1 MIVGETNKS
10 FATSK
15 TQTTTLMFKN
25 YIKVAFR
32 SLKRQ
37 PGYTALNIIGLT
49 VGIASSLIIL
59 LYTFHETSF
68 DKQHSKADRIYRLST
83 QITEPDNS
91 FKWANMTS
99 RAAFTVKNENPEVE
113 QAARL
118 QGLSGQGGMR
128 FDFNQVDYYQENV
141 YAADST
147 IFELFDYEF
156 VAGNPET
163 ALEAPN
169 SIVISQSMATKI
181 FKNESPI
188 GQTIRSGGNRET
200 SLQVTG
206 VYKDMA
212 NTSHLLAE
220 ALISWKT
227 IFPNGDSSWGQWGV
241 YSYVL
246 VNEGVTQEA
255 LQVKLDSTVAKYID
269 PIFAPINIQVK
280 MIPVPLKSIHLTS
293 DFGNEPVP
301 AGDIQYVRIFTAI
314 AIFLIIIASINYMN
328 LATARST
335 KRSME
340 VGLRKVMG
348 AQRSGLIGQFL
359 TESIL
364 ITLLSLVLSILV
376 MMAVVPVINDIVG
389 TNLAIEGLLDTN
401 VILAVIGIVF
411 ITGFLGGCYPA
422 FFLSSFQPAAVLKG
436 GGGKSGSKILR
447 KSLVTLQF
455 AISIFMLIGTFV
467 IYSQMQFIRNKDLG
481 FDKEQMM
488 QIDFRSR
495 ADVEKWNIL
504 KNELVQN
511 ANIGGTAS
519 SSATPGNGFGK
530 NVFSI
535 ETEEGPMDPR
545 GLDNYR
551 VDYDFFPTLG
561 VDVVDGRNFSLDY
574 PSDSSQAVMVN
585 EAMVRRMNWT
595 NPIGKK
601 INLTGN
607 DSIPSALVVG
617 VVKDFHQESLYD
629 PITPLMFMP
638 SRINPS
644 ALVKITG
651 DVTSTI
657 DYIQEAWERTYPTTA
672 FEYVFID
679 EQFMVNYEADQ
690 IRGQLFLGFSGMT
703 ILIACLGLLG
713 LASYTAEQRSK
724 EISIRKVLGANTQGL
739 INLLIKEFVILV
751 VIAAIPA
758 SVLGYFSMMDWL
770 ETFQFHITPG
780 VLIFST
786 VIVGTIL
793 VTVLTTGYHA
803 RKAATANPAQKLRSG
818 E

>member
-1 MIVGETNKS
+1 M
-10 FATSK
+10 
-15 TQTTTLMFKN
+15 LKN
-25 YIKVAFR
+25 YIKVALR

-68 DKQHSKADRIYRLST
+68 DKQHSKGDRIYRLST

-91 FKWANMTS
+91 FKWAVMT
-99 RAAFTVKNENPEVE
+99 RPAAFTIKNENPEIK
-113 QAARL
+113 QAARMN
-118 QGLSGQGGMR
+118 GLSGQGGMR
-128 FDFNQVDYYQENV
+128 FDFNQVDYYQDNV

-147 IFELFDYEF
+147 IFELFDYDF

-163 ALEAPN
+163 ALAAPN
-169 SIVISQSMATKI
+169 SIVINQSMATKI
-181 FKNESPI
+181 FKNENPI
-188 GQTIRSGGNRET
+188 GQTIKSGGNRET

-206 VYKDMA
+206 VYKDMPQ
-212 NTSHLLAE
+212 TSHLIAE

-227 IFPNGDSSWGQWGV
+227 IFTGGDGSWGNWGV
-241 YSYVL
+241 FSYVL
-246 VNEGVTQEA
+246 VNEGVTQET
-255 LQVKLDSTVAKYID
+255 LQVKLDSTVSKYIA
-269 PIFAPINIQVK
+269 PIFDPINIKVK

-293 DFGNEPVP
+293 DFEGEPVP

-328 LATARST
+328 LATARSA

-359 TESIL
+359 AESIV
-364 ITLLSLVLSILV
+364 ITLISLVLSILV
-376 MMAVVPVINDIVG
+376 MIAVVPSINSIVG

-411 ITGFLGGCYPA
+411 VTGFLGGCYPA

-436 GGGKSGSKILR
+436 GGGKSGSKLLR
-447 KSLVTLQF
+447 KSLVTIQF
-455 AISIFMLIGTFV
+455 GISIFMLIGTLI
-467 IYSQMQFIRNKDLG
+467 IYSQMQFVRNKDLG

-495 ADVEKWNIL
+495 ADVVKWNVL

-519 SSATPGNGFGK
+519 SSSTPGNGYGK
-530 NVFSI
+530 LVFSI

-561 VDVVDGRNFSLDY
+561 VEIVEGRNFSLDY

-595 NPIGKK
+595 NPIGKR

-617 VVKDFHQESLYD
+617 VVKDFHQQSLYD
-629 PITPLMFMP
+629 PISALLFIP
-638 SRINPS
+638 SRINGS
-644 ALVKITG
+644 AIVKITG
-651 DVTSTI
+651 DVSSTI
-657 DYIQEAWERTYPTTA
+657 DFIEAAWERTYPTTA

-679 EQFMVNYEADQ
+679 EQFMENYEADQ

-724 EISIRKVLGANTQGL
+724 EISIRKVLGAKTQGL
-739 INLLIKEFVILV
+739 IGLLIKDFVILI

-758 SVLGYFSMMDWL
+758 SVLGYLAMIGWL
-770 ETFQFHITPG
+770 ESFQFHITPG
-780 VLIFST
+780 FTIFAS
-786 VIVGTIL
+786 VILGTIAI
-793 VTVLTTGYHA
+793 TVLTTGYHA
-803 RKAATANPAQKLRSG
+803 RKAATANPAQKLRS

>member
-1 MIVGETNKS
+1 M
-10 FATSK
+10 
-15 TQTTTLMFKN
+15 LKN
-25 YIKVAFR
+25 YIKVALR

-68 DKQHSKADRIYRLST
+68 DKQHSKGDRIYRLST

-91 FKWANMTS
+91 FKWAVMT
-99 RAAFTVKNENPEVE
+99 RPAAFTIKNENPEIK
-113 QAARL
+113 QAARMN
-118 QGLSGQGGMR
+118 GLSGQGGMR
-128 FDFNQVDYYQENV
+128 FDFNQVDYYQDNV

-147 IFELFDYEF
+147 IFELFDYDF

-163 ALEAPN
+163 ALAAPN
-169 SIVISQSMATKI
+169 SIVINQSMATKI
-181 FKNESPI
+181 FKNENPI
-188 GQTIRSGGNRET
+188 GQTIKSGGDRET

-206 VYKDMA
+206 VYKDMPQ
-212 NTSHLLAE
+212 TSHLIAE

-227 IFPNGDSSWGQWGV
+227 IFTGGDGSWGNWGV
-241 YSYVL
+241 FSYVL
-246 VNEGVTQEA
+246 VNEGVTQET
-255 LQVKLDSTVAKYID
+255 LQVKLDSTVSKYIA
-269 PIFAPINIQVK
+269 PIFDPINIKVK

-293 DFGNEPVP
+293 DFEGEPVP

-328 LATARST
+328 LATARSA

-359 TESIL
+359 AESIL
-364 ITLLSLVLSILV
+364 ITLISLVLSILV
-376 MMAVVPVINDIVG
+376 MIAVVPSINSIVG

-411 ITGFLGGCYPA
+411 VTGFLGGCYPA

-436 GGGKSGSKILR
+436 GGGKSGSKLLR
-447 KSLVTLQF
+447 KSLVTIQF
-455 AISIFMLIGTFV
+455 GISIFMLIGTLI
-467 IYSQMQFIRNKDLG
+467 IYSQMQFVRNKDLG

-495 ADVEKWNIL
+495 ADVVKWNVL

-519 SSATPGNGFGK
+519 SSSTPGNGYGK
-530 NVFSI
+530 LVFSI

-561 VDVVDGRNFSLDY
+561 VEIVEGRNFSLDY

-595 NPIGKK
+595 NPIGKR

-617 VVKDFHQESLYD
+617 VVKDFHQQSLYD
-629 PITPLMFMP
+629 PISALLFIP
-638 SRINPS
+638 SRINGS
-644 ALVKITG
+644 AIVKITG
-651 DVTSTI
+651 DVSSTI
-657 DYIQEAWERTYPTTA
+657 DFIEAAWERTYPTTA

-679 EQFMVNYEADQ
+679 EQFMENYEADQ

-724 EISIRKVLGANTQGL
+724 EISIRKVLGAKTQGL
-739 INLLIKEFVILV
+739 IGLLIKDFVILI

-758 SVLGYFSMMDWL
+758 SVLGYLAMIGWL
-770 ETFQFHITPG
+770 ESFQFHITPG
-780 VLIFST
+780 FTIFAS
-786 VIVGTIL
+786 VILGTIAI
-793 VTVLTTGYHA
+793 TVLTTGYHA
-803 RKAATANPAQKLRSG
+803 RKAATANPAQKLRS

>member
-1 MIVGETNKS
+1 M
-10 FATSK
+10 
-15 TQTTTLMFKN
+15 LKN
-25 YIKVAFR
+25 YIKVALR

-68 DKQHSKADRIYRLST
+68 DKQHSKGDRIYRLST

-91 FKWANMTS
+91 FKWAVMT
-99 RAAFTVKNENPEVE
+99 RPAAFTIKNENPEIK
-113 QAARL
+113 QAARMN
-118 QGLSGQGGMR
+118 GLSGQGGMR
-128 FDFNQVDYYQENV
+128 FDFNQVDYYQDNV

-147 IFELFDYEF
+147 IFELFDYDF

-163 ALEAPN
+163 ALAAPN
-169 SIVISQSMATKI
+169 SIVINQSMATKI
-181 FKNESPI
+181 FKNENPI
-188 GQTIRSGGNRET
+188 GQTIKSGGNRET

-206 VYKDMA
+206 VYKDMQQ
-212 NTSHLLAE
+212 TSHLIAE

-227 IFPNGDSSWGQWGV
+227 IFTGGDGSWGNWGV
-241 YSYVL
+241 FSYVL
-246 VNEGVTQEA
+246 VNEGVTQET
-255 LQVKLDSTVAKYID
+255 LQVKLDSTVSKYIA
-269 PIFAPINIQVK
+269 PIFDPINIKVK

-293 DFGNEPVP
+293 DFEGEPVP

-328 LATARST
+328 LATARSA

-359 TESIL
+359 AESIL
-364 ITLLSLVLSILV
+364 ITLISLVLSILV
-376 MMAVVPVINDIVG
+376 MIAVVPSINSIVG

-411 ITGFLGGCYPA
+411 VTGFLGGCYPA

-436 GGGKSGSKILR
+436 GGGKSGSKLLR
-447 KSLVTLQF
+447 KSLVTIQF
-455 AISIFMLIGTFV
+455 GISIFMLIGTLI
-467 IYSQMQFIRNKDLG
+467 IYSQMQFVRNKDLG

-495 ADVEKWNIL
+495 ADVVKWNVL

-519 SSATPGNGFGK
+519 SSSTPGNGYGK
-530 NVFSI
+530 LVFSI

-561 VDVVDGRNFSLDY
+561 VEIVEGRNFSLDY

-595 NPIGKK
+595 NPIGKR

-617 VVKDFHQESLYD
+617 VVKDFHQQSLYD
-629 PITPLMFMP
+629 PISALLFIP
-638 SRINPS
+638 SRINGS
-644 ALVKITG
+644 AIVKITG
-651 DVTSTI
+651 DVSSTI
-657 DYIQEAWERTYPTTA
+657 DFIEAAWERTYPTTA

-679 EQFMVNYEADQ
+679 EQFMENYEADQ

-724 EISIRKVLGANTQGL
+724 EISIRKVLGAKTQGL
-739 INLLIKEFVILV
+739 IGLLIKDFVILI

-758 SVLGYFSMMDWL
+758 SVLGYLAMIGWL
-770 ETFQFHITPG
+770 ESFQFHITPG
-780 VLIFST
+780 FTIFAS
-786 VIVGTIL
+786 VILGTIAI
-793 VTVLTTGYHA
+793 TVLTTGYHA
-803 RKAATANPAQKLRSG
+803 RKAATANPAQKLRS

>member
-1 MIVGETNKS
+1 M
-10 FATSK
+10 
-15 TQTTTLMFKN
+15 LKN
-25 YIKVAFR
+25 YIKVAIR

-68 DKQHSKADRIYRLST
+68 DKQHSKADRVYRLST
-83 QITEPDNS
+83 EITEPDNA
-91 FKWANMTS
+91 FKWASMTP
-99 RAAFTVKNENPEVE
+99 RAAFTIKNENPEVA
-113 QAARL
+113 QAARMS
-118 QGLSGQGGMR
+118 GLSGQGGMR
-128 FDFNQVDYYQENV
+128 FTLDQVDYYQDNV

-147 IFELFDYEF
+147 LFELFDYDF

-169 SIVISQSMATKI
+169 SIVINQSMATKI
-181 FKNESPI
+181 FKNEDPI
-188 GQTIRSGGNRET
+188 GQTIKSGGNREM

-206 VYKDMA
+206 VYKDQPQ
-212 NTSHLLAE
+212 TSHLIAE

-227 IFPNGDSSWGQWGV
+227 TFPGEDMGWGGWGV
-241 YSYVL
+241 YSYIL
-246 VNEGVTQEA
+246 VDEGVTQET
-255 LQVKLDSTVAKYID
+255 LQVKLDSTVNRYIAPVFD
-269 PIFAPINIQVK
+269 PLNIKVK
-280 MIPVPLKSIHLTS
+280 MIPVPLKSIHLNP
-293 DFGNEPVP
+293 DFEGEAV
-301 AGDIQYVRIFTAI
+301 ASGDIEYVRIFTAI

-348 AQRSGLIGQFL
+348 AERSGLIGQFL

-364 ITLLSLVLSILV
+364 ITLISLVFSIVL
-376 MMAVVPVINDIVG
+376 MIAVVPSINNVVG

-401 VILAVIGIVF
+401 VILAVIGIVI

-436 GGGKSGSKILR
+436 GAGKSGSKLLR
-447 KSLVTLQF
+447 KSLVTIQF
-455 AISIFMLIGTFV
+455 AISIFMLIGTMV

-495 ADVEKWNIL
+495 ADVVKWNVL

-511 ANIGGTAS
+511 PNIGGTGS
-519 SSATPGNGFGK
+519 SSSTPGNGHSK
-530 NVFSI
+530 NVFPI

-551 VDYDFFPTLG
+551 VDYDYFTTLG
-561 VDVVDGRNFSLDY
+561 VEVVVGRNFSLDY

-601 INLTGN
+601 VNLSGN

-617 VVKDFHQESLYD
+617 VVKDFHQKSLYE
-629 PITPLMFMP
+629 PISALMFMP
-638 SRINPS
+638 SRLNPS
-644 ALVKITG
+644 AIVKITG
-651 DVTSTI
+651 DVNATI
-657 DYIQEAWERTYPTTA
+657 DYIEAAWERTYPTTA
-672 FEYVFID
+672 FDFVFID
-679 EQFMVNYEADQ
+679 EEFMVNYEEDQ

-739 INLLIKEFVILV
+739 ISLLIKDFVILIL
-751 VIAAIPA
+751 IAAIPA
-758 SVLGYFSMMDWL
+758 SILSYFSMMDWL
-770 ETFQFHITPG
+770 GNFQFHITPG
-780 VLIFST
+780 FTIFAT
-786 VIVGTIL
+786 VIIGTIL

-803 RKAATANPAQKLRSG
+803 RKAATANPAQKLRS

>member
-1 MIVGETNKS
+1 
-10 FATSK
+10 
-15 TQTTTLMFKN
+15 MFKN

-68 DKQHSKADRIYRLST
+68 DKQHSKADRVYRLST
-83 QITEPDNS
+83 EITEPDNA
-91 FKWANMTS
+91 FKWASMTP
-99 RAAFTVKNENPEVE
+99 RAAFTVKNENPEVV
-113 QAARL
+113 QAARMS
-118 QGLSGQGGMR
+118 GLSGQGGMR
-128 FDFNQVDYYQENV
+128 FTLNQVDYYQDDV

-147 IFELFDYEF
+147 VFELFDYDF

-169 SIVISQSMATKI
+169 SIVINQSMATKI
-181 FKNESPI
+181 FKDEDPI
-188 GQTIRSGGNRET
+188 GQTIKSGGNREM

-206 VYKDMA
+206 VYKDQPE
-212 NTSHLLAE
+212 TSHLIAE

-227 IFPNGDSSWGQWGV
+227 TFPGEDMGWGGWGV

-246 VNEGVTQEA
+246 VNEGVTQET
-255 LQVKLDSTVAKYID
+255 LQVKLDSTVSRYIAPVFD
-269 PIFAPINIQVK
+269 PLNIKVK
-280 MIPVPLKSIHLTS
+280 MIPVPLKSIHLNP
-293 DFGNEPVP
+293 DFEGEAV
-301 AGDIQYVRIFTAI
+301 ASGDIEYVRIFTAI

-348 AQRSGLIGQFL
+348 AQRNSLIGQFL

-364 ITLLSLVLSILV
+364 ITLISLTLSILIMV
-376 MMAVVPVINDIVG
+376 AVVPVINDIVG
-389 TNLAIEGLLDTN
+389 TNLMIEGLLDTN

-411 ITGFLGGCYPA
+411 MTGFLGGCYPA

-436 GGGKSGSKILR
+436 GGGKSGSKLLR
-447 KSLVTLQF
+447 KSLVTIQF
-455 AISIFMLIGTFV
+455 AISIFMLIGTMV

-495 ADVEKWNIL
+495 ADVVKWNVL

-511 ANIGGTAS
+511 PNIGGTGS
-519 SSATPGNGFGK
+519 SSSTPGNGHGK

-551 VDYDFFPTLG
+551 VDYEYFSTLG
-561 VDVVDGRNFSLDY
+561 VEVVEGRNFSLDY

-585 EAMVRRMNWT
+585 EAMVSRMNWT

-601 INLTGN
+601 VNLSGN
-607 DSIPSALVVG
+607 DSIPSALVIG
-617 VVKDFHQESLYD
+617 VVKDFHQKSLYE
-629 PITPLMFMP
+629 PISALMFMP
-638 SRINPS
+638 SRLNPS
-644 ALVKITG
+644 AIVKITG
-651 DVTSTI
+651 DVTATI
-657 DYIQEAWERTYPTTA
+657 DYIEAAWERTYPTTA
-672 FEYVFID
+672 FDYVFID
-679 EQFMVNYEADQ
+679 EEFMENYEADQ

-724 EISIRKVLGANTQGL
+724 EISIRKVLGAKTQGL
-739 INLLIKEFVILV
+739 ISLLIKDFVILI

-770 ETFQFHITPG
+770 ESFQFHITPG
-780 VLIFST
+780 FTIFATVL
-786 VIVGTIL
+786 VGTIL

-803 RKAATANPAQKLRSG
+803 RKAATANPAQKLRS

>member
-1 MIVGETNKS
+1 M
-10 FATSK
+10 
-15 TQTTTLMFKN
+15 LKN

-32 SLKRQ
+32 SLRRQ

-83 QITEPDNS
+83 EITEPDNS
-91 FKWANMTS
+91 FRWASMTP
-99 RAAFTVKNENPEVE
+99 RAAFTIKNENPEVV
-113 QAARL
+113 QATRMS
-118 QGLSGQGGMR
+118 GLSGQGGMR
-128 FDFNQVDYYQENV
+128 FSLNQVDYFQENV

-147 IFELFDYEF
+147 IFELFDYDF
-156 VAGNPET
+156 VAGNPES

-169 SIVISQSMATKI
+169 SIVINQSMAAKI
-181 FKNESPI
+181 FKNEDPI
-188 GQTIRSGGNRET
+188 GQTIKSGGNREM

-206 VYKDMA
+206 VYKDQPQ
-212 NTSHLLAE
+212 TSHLIAE

-227 IFPNGDSSWGQWGV
+227 TFPGEDMGWGGWGV

-246 VNEGVTQEA
+246 VNEGVTQET
-255 LQVKLDSTVAKYID
+255 LQVKLDSTVNRYIAPVFD
-269 PIFAPINIQVK
+269 PLNIKVK
-280 MIPVPLKSIHLTS
+280 MIPLPLKSIHLNP
-293 DFGNEPVP
+293 DFEGE
-301 AGDIQYVRIFTAI
+301 AIASGDIEYVRIFTAI

-348 AQRSGLIGQFL
+348 AQRNSLIGQFL

-364 ITLLSLVLSILV
+364 ITIISLALSILI
-376 MMAVVPVINDIVG
+376 MILVVPVINNIVG
-389 TNLAIEGLLDTN
+389 TDLMIEGLLDTN
-401 VILAVIGIVF
+401 VILAIIGIVF

-422 FFLSSFQPAAVLKG
+422 FFLSSFQPATVLKG
-436 GGGKSGSKILR
+436 GGGKSGSKLLR
-447 KSLVTLQF
+447 KSLVTIQF
-455 AISIFMLIGTFV
+455 AISIFMLIGTMV

-495 ADVEKWNIL
+495 ADVVKWNVL

-511 ANIGGTAS
+511 PNIGGTGS
-519 SSATPGNGFGK
+519 SSSTPGNEHSK

-551 VDYDFFPTLG
+551 VDYDYFTTLG
-561 VDVVDGRNFSLDY
+561 VEVVEGRNFSLDY

-601 INLTGN
+601 VNLSGN
-607 DSIPSALVVG
+607 DSIPSALVIG
-617 VVKDFHQESLYD
+617 VVKDFHQKSLYE
-629 PITPLMFMP
+629 PISALMFMP
-638 SRINPS
+638 SRLNPS
-644 ALVKITG
+644 AIVKITG
-651 DVTSTI
+651 DVTATI
-657 DYIQEAWERTYPTTA
+657 DFIAAAWERTYPTTA
-672 FEYVFID
+672 FDYVFID
-679 EQFMVNYEADQ
+679 EEFMVNYEEDQ

-724 EISIRKVLGANTQGL
+724 EISIRKVLGAKTQGL
-739 INLLIKEFVILV
+739 INLLIKDFIILI

-758 SVLGYFSMMDWL
+758 SILSYFSMMDWL
-770 ETFQFHITPG
+770 GNFQFHITPG
-780 VLIFST
+780 VTIFATVLI
-786 VIVGTIL
+786 GTIL

-803 RKAATANPAQKLRSG
+803 RKAATANPAQKLRS